1 MPMRESRRREP
12 EQTAASMS
20 AKHMS
25 RWSARAARAGLAAG
39 LLSCLLAPAAWSQDA
54 VGVEQLSGTLKK
66 ISTTR
71 TVTLGYRDA
80 SIPFSYLSAAR
91 QPIGYSIDICLEI
104 VADVRDELGDDS
116 IQVKY
121 VAVDTQTRIPRVIDG
136 TVDLDCGT
144 TTNNAERRKQVAF
157 SPITFVS
164 GTKLLVKRTSQLK
177 SYRDLKG
184 RIVAVTP
191 ASTNEAAIKALN
203 AREGLDISI
212 LVVPG
217 NTQAFDAVVAG
228 KADAWAGDDALLYAT
243 AAESTNPGDFAV
255 LDQFLSYDPYG
266 IMYRKN
272 DPALDALVKRSFERM
287 AETRELARI
296 YDQWFMRKL
305 PSGRTL
311 GLSMSPQ
318 LESIFESLG
327 QPTE

>member
-1 MPMRESRRREP
+1 
-12 EQTAASMS
+12 
-20 AKHMS
+20 
-25 RWSARAARAGLAAG
+25 
-39 LLSCLLAPAAWSQDA
+39 
-54 VGVEQLSGTLKK
+54 
-66 ISTTR
+66 
-71 TVTLGYRDA
+71 
-80 SIPFSYLSAAR
+80 
-91 QPIGYSIDICLEI
+91 
-104 VADVRDELGDDS
+104 
-116 IQVKY
+116 VKY